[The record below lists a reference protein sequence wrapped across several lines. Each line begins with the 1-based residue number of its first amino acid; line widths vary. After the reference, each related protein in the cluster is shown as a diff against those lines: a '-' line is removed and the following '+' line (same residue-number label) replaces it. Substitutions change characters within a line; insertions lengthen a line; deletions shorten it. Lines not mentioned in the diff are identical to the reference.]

1 MGSRP
6 ATPAPYSLADM
17 TDASE
22 DAQLDDRLELA
33 AHPLTAARLEKL
45 EAIRAGGR
53 DPYPVGIERRHTAAD
68 VRDRHGELEPGAAT
82 GDIVTVAG
90 RIMLHRSFGKLV
102 FLTIEDHTGRIQLF
116 VSKSDL
122 DGALFDLI
130 ESSDVGDWVGATG
143 EVITTRKGELSVRV
157 ESFTPLA
164 KGLRPLP
171 DKWHGLSDIE
181 TRSRNRHV
189 DLIVNPEARR
199 IAVTRAE
206 IISELRRQFENRGF
220 IEVETPVLLA
230 EAGGALAKPFQTHH
244 SALSLDMY
252 LRIAT
257 ELHLKRLIVGGL
269 EKVFE
274 IGRIF
279 RNEGIDSTHNPEFT
293 MLESYEALADYED
306 VMAMVESVFAS
317 VAEHIHGSTE
327 IPYQGQIIG
336 FDAPFKRAT
345 MLELVNEAVT
355 EEVSYKTP
363 VAELRAIAERLGVKV
378 MDTFGPGKLIAE
390 IFEAVAESKIVQP
403 TFVTEHPIE
412 TSPLARRHR
421 EKDHVTERF
430 ELIICGSEYANGY
443 SELNDP
449 LDQRGRFEA
458 QARARAGG
466 EDETHPIDE
475 DFLRALE
482 YGMPPTGGLGIGV
495 DRLVMLLTDQTH
507 IREVIL
513 FPTLRPR

>member
-1 MGSRP
+1 MS
-6 ATPAPYSLADM
+6 DH
-17 TDASE
+17 E
-22 DAQLDDRLELA
+22 DQPDEPFDDSLELA
-33 AHPLTAARLEKL
+33 SHPLTAARLEKL
-45 EAIRAGGR
+45 EAIRSAGF
-53 DPYPVGIERRHTAAD
+53 DPYPVGFERRHTTAD
-68 VRDRHGELEPGAAT
+68 VRDRHGELEPGAST
-82 GDIVTVAG
+82 GDVVTVAG
-90 RIMLHRSFGKLV
+90 RVMLHRSFGKLV
-102 FLTIEDHTGRIQLF
+102 FLTVEDHTGRIQLF
-116 VSKSDL
+116 VSKADL
-122 DGALFDLI
+122 DGELFDLI

-143 EVITTRKGELSVRV
+143 EVITTRKGELSVKV
-157 ESFTPLA
+157 ESFVTLA

-189 DLIVNPEARR
+189 DLIVNPEARK

-220 IEVETPVLLA
+220 IEVETPVLLP
-230 EAGGALAKPFQTHH
+230 EAGGALARPFETHH
-244 SALSLDMY
+244 NALDIDMY

-257 ELHLKRLIVGGL
+257 ELHLKRLIVGGID
-269 EKVFE
+269 KVFE

-293 MLESYEALADYED
+293 MLESYEALADFND
-306 VMAMVESVFAS
+306 VMSMVESVFAS
-317 VAEHIHGSTE
+317 VAEHIHGSTDV
-327 IPYQGQIIG
+327 PYQEETIS
-336 FDAPFKRAT
+336 FAAPFRRAT
-345 MLELVNEAVT
+345 MLELVNDALLEV
-355 EEVSYKTP
+355 VSYETP
-363 VAELRAIAERLGVKV
+363 VSELRAIADRVGAKV

-390 IFEAVAESKIVQP
+390 IFEAVAEQRIVQP

-513 FPTLRPR
+513 FPTMRPI